1 MEPGPGL
8 LRVRA
13 TAPELAAPMEVEL
26 AHKTECALAQELAAV
41 MAMELAQETGRD
53 SAETTAPPWA

>member
-1 MEPGPGL
+1 MEPGLGL

-13 TAPELAAPMEVEL
+13 TAPELAAPMAVEL
-26 AHKTECALAQELAAV
+26 AHKTEHASAQEMAPV
-41 MAMELAQETGRD
+41 MAMVLAQQTGRD